1 MRISS
6 PSRLLLFLSLAL
18 FACQPVPSEGRTAT
32 PRPSKTPRPPVLPGN
47 GSRLG
52 VEKEALRGLTIQVW
66 YPWFGVEA
74 SLFES
79 QVAEFNRSNEWGIV
93 VQPTSQINYSQLFE
107 AVSTSL
113 PTPDRPDLVI
123 AFPEH
128 GLAWSA
134 GGRVVDLN
142 QYINDEVYGWAQ
154 TDLQDFPAAFWA
166 QDASGEKR
174 LGLPAQRSARFI
186 LYDVTW
192 ARELGFETAPATA
205 DEFRVQACS
214 AHQAMLGDQI
224 RQNDG
229 QGGWLVDTD
238 PMTALSWLT
247 AFGGGVLEGN
257 DYRFLTPKNI
267 AGLKFVKQLYDD
279 GCAWTAQPG
288 ADLQADFAGRTA
300 LFGTAAL
307 EDLAGQSRAFA
318 AAGNGDTWTVM
329 SFPGG
334 QQSGLAVYGS
344 SYFILRS
351 APEEQLASWLF
362 VRWMLSPENQ
372 AKWVETTGLFPLRN
386 SSLGLLT
393 AYGASHPQWSA
404 AVALLPEAQIQPQLA
419 SWRKVR
425 VMLGDGFDNM
435 FRLNIPAGRVAEVL
449 VQMEATSRDLSK

>member
-1 MRISS
+1 MRTGLPAS
-6 PSRLLLFLSLAL
+6 LAVFLSLAL
-18 FACQPVPSEGRTAT
+18 FACQPAPGSGQTPT
-32 PRPSKTPRPPVLPGN
+32 PRPSKTPKPAALTGN

-52 VEKEALRGLTIQVW
+52 VEKEALRGLTIQAW

-79 QVAEFNRSNEWGIV
+79 QVREFNGSNEWGIV
-93 VQPTSQINYSQLFE
+93 VEPTSQLNYTQLFE
-107 AVSTSL
+107 TVTTSL
-113 PTPDRPDLVI
+113 PTPDRPDVVI

-128 GLAWSA
+128 GLAWYAS
-134 GGRVVDLN
+134 GRVVDLN
-142 QYINDEVYGWAQ
+142 QYINDELYGWTAA
-154 TDLQDFPAAFWA
+154 DLQDFPPVFWA
-166 QDASGEKR
+166 QDSSGEKR

-192 ARELGFETAPATA
+192 ARGLGFDSAPSTA
-205 DEFRVQACS
+205 DEFRAQACS
-214 AHQAMLGDQI
+214 AHQSMLADQV
-224 RQNDG
+224 RQNDA

-238 PMTALSWLT
+238 PMTAFSWLT
-247 AFGGGVLEGN
+247 AFGGGVLEEN

-267 AGLKFVKQLYDD
+267 AALRFVKQLYDD

-288 ADLQADFAGRTA
+288 ADLDADFAARTA
-300 LFGTAAL
+300 LFATGSL
-307 EDLAGQSRAFA
+307 EDLADQSRAFA
-318 AAGNGDTWTVM
+318 TAANGDTWTVL

-344 SYFILRS
+344 SYFVLKS
-351 APEEQLASWLF
+351 TPEEQLAAWLF
-362 VRWMLSPENQ
+362 VRWMLSSENQ
-372 AKWVETTGLFPLRN
+372 AKWVETTGLFPVRT
-386 SSLGLLT
+386 SSLDLLG
-393 AYGASHPQWSA
+393 AYRASHPQWA
-404 AVALLPEAQIQPQLA
+404 AALDLLPEAQIQPQLA